1 MKCRQARC
9 KRAQSAS
16 SFFLPLAS
24 NLRSSPRLFWITE
37 LASPLWHFHRL
48 PLSLHIPDVTSPRQ
62 YGLYATLRRG
72 PESCR
77 RSSCVHLGA
86 MLRLYHRRGGSNVL
100 SCTADEESV
109 VGRLVYTCSL
119 GRSSPLCLHIVLRI
133 LLAPLDLF
141 SFLGRRSSN
150 DTDKPL
156 SIHRSSMSPFLSPG
170 SSTQIKATP
179 ATSSTSPQD
188 N

>member
-1 MKCRQARC
+1 MRCRQARC

-16 SFFLPLAS
+16 SFSLPLAS
-24 NLRSSPRLFWITE
+24 NLRSSRLFCITE

-86 MLRLYHRRGGSNVL
+86 MLRLYHCRGGSNVL

-133 LLAPLDLF
+133 IACTFGLVQLL
-141 SFLGRRSSN
+141 RE
-150 DTDKPL
+150 T
-156 SIHRSSMSPFLSPG
+156 II
-170 SSTQIKATP
+170 Q
-179 ATSSTSPQD
+179 
-188 N
+188 